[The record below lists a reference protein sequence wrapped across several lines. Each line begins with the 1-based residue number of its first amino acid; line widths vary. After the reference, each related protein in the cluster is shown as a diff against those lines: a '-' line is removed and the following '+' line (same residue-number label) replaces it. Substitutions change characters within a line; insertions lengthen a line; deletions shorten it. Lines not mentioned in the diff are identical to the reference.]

1 MKYDDLDK
9 QIIQELISLPGNSAS
24 FSSIF
29 DKHFFNESLYIN
41 PSSNLASFAFNT
53 SGAELTSTEIEA
65 RAKRSLEL
73 TILLARYMNLYR
85 FLDEEGL
92 VLFYK
97 PALGE
102 GQSLFIGKADASKPL
117 IHEQLYDDD
126 LRDLAWKYHHS
137 YSIPSP
143 ALKELVS
150 HDFIGDEERKF
161 TKSLRAS
168 WVAIWIS
175 LSLGLFGII
184 MNIINNIDQ
193 DRKFSQQIESST
205 NSADVLA
212 QSIKELPAEFLKVLS
227 ETRKH
232 SVAR

>member
-9 QIIQELISLPGNSAS
+9 HIIKELISLPSDSAS
-24 FSSIF
+24 FSNIF
-29 DKHFFNESLYIN
+29 DRHFIAESLYID
-41 PSSNLASFAFNT
+41 PSKNLASFAFNT
-53 SGAELTSTEIEA
+53 SGSEITNAESDAIA
-65 RAKRSLEL
+65 RRSSEL

-92 VLFYK
+92 VLFYT

-102 GQSLFIGKADASKPL
+102 SQSVLIGKADASKTL
-117 IHEQLYDDD
+117 VHAQLYDDG

-150 HDFIGDEERKF
+150 HDFIEEEERKF

-175 LSLGLFGII
+175 LALGIAGIV
-184 MNIINNIDQ
+184 MNITNNIDQ
-193 DRKFSQQIESST
+193 DRKFSKQIESST
-205 NSADVLA
+205 NSAEVLTK
-212 QSIKELPAEFLKVLS
+212 SIKQLPAEFLKLLS
-227 ETRKH
+227 ETSKH
-232 SVAR
+232 SVTR

>member
-9 QIIQELISLPGNSAS
+9 QIIKELISLPGNSAS
-24 FSSIF
+24 FSNIF
-29 DKHFFNESLYIN
+29 DKHFIDESLYIN
-41 PSSNLASFAFNT
+41 PGSGLASFAFNT
-53 SGAELTSTEIEA
+53 TGAELTNAEVEA

-85 FLDEEGL
+85 FLDEESL

-102 GQSLFIGKADASKPL
+102 EKSLFIGKADVSKPV
-117 IHEQLYDDD
+117 IHEQLYDDR
-126 LRDLAWKYHHS
+126 LRDLAWKYHRS

-143 ALKELVS
+143 ALKELVT
-150 HDFIGDEERKF
+150 HDFIDDEERKF

-175 LSLGLFGII
+175 LALGVIGII
-184 MNIINNIDQ
+184 MNTINNIDQ
-193 DRKFSQQIESST
+193 DRKFSQQIEYST
-205 NSADVLA
+205 KSADVLA

-227 ETRKH
+227 EPRKH